1 MYSFEIFSASFWFAE
16 GITYLQKICDS
27 NRNNKEQI
35 QFRGYYNKKLEKY
48 GNFFY
53 LEKKNNKEIKFDKYV
68 II

>member
-16 GITYLQKICDS
+16 AVIYLQKICD
-27 NRNNKEQI
+27 RNDKEQVD
-35 QFRGYYNKKLEKY
+35 YNKKLEKY
-48 GNFFY
+48 GNLFY